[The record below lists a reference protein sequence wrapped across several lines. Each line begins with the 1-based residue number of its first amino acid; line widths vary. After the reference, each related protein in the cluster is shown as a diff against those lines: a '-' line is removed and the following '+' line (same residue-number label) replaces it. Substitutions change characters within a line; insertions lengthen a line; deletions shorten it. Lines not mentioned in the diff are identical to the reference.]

1 MQSKKEDFCQVGAA
15 TGAQGSS
22 ASTWQL
28 QVTFQNGSMQGQTVE
43 GKIVLEPDARQTCIS
58 LAPHPGA
65 GNWGTRHHA
74 QGSNEFFF
82 AFTEVLYDSQ
92 GNFTHYVYVS
102 QNATLS
108 RDGNSFTSSGTGNVY
123 SAQGTLIATNE
134 TTLSATRL
142 S

>member
-1 MQSKKEDFCQVGAA
+1 MQSKKGDFREVGAA
-15 TGAQGSS
+15 TEAQGSS
-22 ASTWQL
+22 VGTWRL
-28 QVTFQNGSMQGQTVE
+28 QVTFQNGPMQGQTVE

-82 AFTEVLYDSQ
+82 AFTEVLYDSH
-92 GNFTHYVYVS
+92 GNFTDYVYVS

-123 SAQGTLIATNE
+123 SAEGTLIATNE
-134 TTLSATRL
+134 TTLKATRL

>member
-1 MQSKKEDFCQVGAA
+1 MQSKKRDFREVGAA
-15 TGAQGSS
+15 TRAQGSS
-22 ASTWQL
+22 VGTWRL
-28 QVTFQNGSMQGQTVE
+28 QVTFQNGSMKGQTVE

-65 GNWGTRHHA
+65 GNWGIRHHA

-82 AFTEVLYDSQ
+82 AFTEVLYDSH
-92 GNFTHYVYVS
+92 GNFTDYVYVS

-123 SAQGTLIATNE
+123 SAEGTLIATNE
-134 TTLSATRL
+134 TTIKATRL

>member
-1 MQSKKEDFCQVGAA
+1 MQSKKGDFPEVGAP
-15 TGAQGSS
+15 TEAQGSS
-22 ASTWQL
+22 VGTWRL
-28 QVTFQNGSMQGQTVE
+28 QVTFQNGPMQGQTVE

-82 AFTEVLYDSQ
+82 AFTEVLYDSH
-92 GNFTHYVYVS
+92 GNFTDYVYVS

-123 SAQGTLIATNE
+123 SAEGTLIATNE
-134 TTLSATRL
+134 TTLKATRL

>member
-1 MQSKKEDFCQVGAA
+1 MQFNKRDFREVGAA
-15 TGAQGSS
+15 TEAQGSS
-22 ASTWQL
+22 VGTWQL
-28 QVTFQNGSMQGQTVE
+28 QVTFQNGPMQGQTVE

-65 GNWGTRHHA
+65 GNWGSRQHA

-82 AFTEVLYDSQ
+82 AFIEVLYDSQ
-92 GNFTHYVYVS
+92 GKFTDYVYVS

-108 RDGNSFTSSGTGNVY
+108 RDGNSFTSSGTGHVY

-134 TTLSATRL
+134 TTLKATRL